1 MNSQAPTPRPS
12 RRPLLALFFLGL
24 PLLGALL
31 AWITVQVLQLPRQR
45 IEALLHP
52 GMSPSEVR
60 ERLGEPD
67 IVHHAETAPEEYSL
81 EGWARR
87 ERGIT
92 SEVWIYVLGE
102 PVCDVWFDE
111 AGLVEETFVGGS

>member
-1 MNSQAPTPRPS
+1 MNSQAPTPRSS
-12 RRPLLALFFLGL
+12 RRPLLALFLLGL

-31 AWITVQVLQLPRQR
+31 AWITVQGLQLPRQR

-52 GMSPSEVR
+52 GLSRPEVR

-67 IVHHAETAPEEYSL
+67 VVHHAESAPEDYYL

-87 ERGIT
+87 EREIT

-102 PVCDVWFDE
+102 PVCYVWFDE